1 LTARSPRLSPA
12 PVLVVAT
19 LALFCLAPTPG
30 DIGGCGQP
38 AEELD
43 PVAFFEVKKY
53 VDCQACQR
61 CGIET
66 AACSKACGAGASERA
81 FPTGCAPLAHD
92 GEVCLRALD
101 AADCD
106 DYASYLSDAV
116 PRSPSECQFC
126 PVRLASLLARLVAA
140 RGLRPCSW
148 CLWCYPYRDVQLYVI
163 VF

>member
-1 LTARSPRLSPA
+1 MSSRSSRPA
-12 PVLVVAT
+12 PAVLLVVAT
-19 LALFCLAPTPG
+19 LGLFCLAPTPG

-43 PVAFFEVKKY
+43 AVRFFEVKKDL
-53 VDCQACQR
+53 DCRQCRSCGLGTSAC
-61 CGIET
+61 
-66 AACSKACGAGASERA
+66 AKACNDQAPERA

-106 DYASYLSDAV
+106 DYASYMSDAV

-126 PVRLASLLARLVAA
+126 PVR
-140 RGLRPCSW
+140 
-148 CLWCYPYRDVQLYVI
+148 
-163 VF
+163 